1 MFEDVIKFEKGCGL
15 MKLKNVM
22 LSALLTAAGCVLTGA
37 LWPAGMVS
45 CCEAQKLKEK
55 RHDSFYWLGE
65 INKASLVINS
75 RQGLLTQD
83 EAVFFARGLE
93 RVLAKG
99 RMGGERPGLVITFEP
114 LLIAEAGEEVTK
126 VHAGRSS
133 QDMLMTCRLMKSR
146 EQLLELADALNGLSA
161 RLLAMADEQRE
172 AVVPSYTNGVAA
184 QPESY
189 GHYLLAYADAF
200 ARDAERLQQYYAR
213 LNRSPMG
220 TTVLNGSGWP
230 LDREA
235 MAEYL
240 GFDGIAYNAYDAVQ
254 VYSLEAAVEAG
265 SVINPLAIHVGSFIE
280 DVMQQYA
287 QPRPWLL
294 LEEGGANT
302 YVSSA
307 MPQKRN
313 PGILNRVR
321 TNASTLLGDV
331 VGAAFRAHNIPPGMA
346 DARNSAQDRLLAG
359 GIKLVEDFTHI
370 LQALK
375 LNRERAL
382 EELNLDWTATQEIA
396 DILMRDYGVPFRVGH
411 HFASEIVSYARPRG
425 LTPLTLTYAE
435 AREVYRRAVEGHPG
449 APGELPLSEAQW
461 HSALEPAGI
470 VQGRATLGGP
480 QPSEISKMLT
490 AGRKRLEE
498 NQRWLQRRQAQ
509 LQAAD
514 RRLQSDFQQ
523 LKAGE

>member
-1 MFEDVIKFEKGCGL
+1 
-15 MKLKNVM
+15 MKWKNVM
-22 LSALLTAAGCVLTGA
+22 LSALLTAAGCALTGA
-37 LWPAGMVS
+37 LCPTGMVT
-45 CCEAQKLKEK
+45 CCEARQLAEEQ
-55 RHDSFYWLGE
+55 HDSFYWLGE

-75 RQGLLTQD
+75 RQGLLTQE
-83 EAVFFARGLE
+83 EAVRFAQGLD

-99 RMGGERPGLVITFEP
+99 KRGGERPGLVITFEP

-146 EQLLELADALNGLSA
+146 EQLLKLAEALNGLSA
-161 RLLAMADEQRE
+161 QLLIMAEEHKD
-172 AVVPSYTNGVAA
+172 AIVPSYTNGVAA

-189 GHYLLAYADAF
+189 GHYLLAYANAF

-220 TTVLNGSGWP
+220 TTVLNGTGWP

-265 SVINPLAIHVGSFIE
+265 SVIDPLAIHVGSFIE

-359 GIKLVEDFTHI
+359 GIKLAEDFTRI

-396 DILMRDYGVPFRVGH
+396 DILMRDHGVPFRVGH

-425 LTPLTLTYAE
+425 LTPLTLTYDE

-470 VQGRATLGGP
+470 VQRRATLGGP
-480 QPSEISKMLT
+480 QPSEMSKMLT
-490 AGRKRLEE
+490 AGRKSLEE
-498 NQRWLQRRQAQ
+498 NRHWLRQHRSQ
-509 LQAAD
+509 LEAAD
-514 RRLQSDFQQ
+514 RKLQADFQT
-523 LKAGE
+523 LRDGE